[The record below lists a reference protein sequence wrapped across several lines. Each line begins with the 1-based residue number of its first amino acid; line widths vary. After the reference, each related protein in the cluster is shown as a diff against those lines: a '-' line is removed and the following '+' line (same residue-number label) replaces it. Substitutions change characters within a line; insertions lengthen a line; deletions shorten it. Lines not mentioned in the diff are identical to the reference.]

1 MFTQV
6 RLFIGLFLYSKRL
19 IFYPVFVVSST
30 PEVFLHNG
38 HFSWRQQEE
47 TDEEEGG
54 GVFSTA
60 GELTNIDLCVDTVR
74 TPLYIFNTKSSQ
86 FCIYGSIVSLKW

>member
-1 MFTQV
+1 MLTRV
-6 RLFIGLFLYSKRL
+6 SLFIGLFLYSKRL

-30 PEVFLHNG
+30 PEVFIHNG

-47 TDEEEGG
+47 TDEEEE

-60 GELTNIDLCVDTVR
+60 GELTNIDLHVDTVR
-74 TPLYIFNTKSSQ
+74 TPLCIQYLTQ
-86 FCIYGSIVSLKW
+86 TAGFCIYGS